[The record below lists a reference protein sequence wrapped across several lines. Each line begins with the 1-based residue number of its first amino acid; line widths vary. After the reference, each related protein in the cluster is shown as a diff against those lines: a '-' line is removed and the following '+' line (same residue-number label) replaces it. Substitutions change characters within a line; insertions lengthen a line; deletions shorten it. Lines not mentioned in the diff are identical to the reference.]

1 MINLLGISVN
11 LFGVPVPSVAL
22 FLLAGLLLGHLLWYR
37 DRGGRSAENVDL
49 ENRYVKARG
58 SVKQRRNQ
66 IKELKKQNETLTE
79 ELANLEQNHLT
90 LRSKNKR
97 LEQVSEHSQEELNQF
112 RRSLNESEVQLASEE
127 KRSVTVIGQL
137 QELLA
142 TNAELEAENK
152 SHQDGIE
159 QLDQQYRQCVTEL
172 ESAQCE
178 RDTLQSRLRDHKS
191 ELDHKQ
197 RSLDDLECRGSTQEQ
212 SLEESN
218 NSLQQT
224 QQDLVARCRDLDVM
238 RSERDTLD
246 QALQQSKQSLAHL
259 KSEMSVATTIQSER
273 DEFAKDL
280 ETAANS
286 LGEQR
291 QTLELCESE
300 LILKKDRV
308 NQLEQLLENASTQIA
323 EEQDNCTQLEQFNT
337 ACQSQ
342 LQELEEE
349 LSKKSDECVQLNL
362 ALHLAEETTTQTQQK
377 IPTLSNEL
385 AAAREQLKVEAIRLS
400 DLRGQLQETSSLP
413 QQLLEMTDSFK
424 NSSVE
429 CQQLRT
435 AIQQEKQVI
444 HDQNAKCQQLSEQL
458 EELSG
463 VKNQLSTAE
472 QTIQEYHERGAALES
487 LFVQQADQIS
497 GLSQQAARVPE
508 LELKLKREQVDLR
521 KSLSE
526 IEAQQDIITDTE
538 LAYDEAQQELA
549 ATITEVHAME
559 TRIEALTADLHNLA
573 NDNETLARS
582 QRKSNEQIATLK
594 TQIACVH
601 AQQQQNLDE
610 AAAEL
615 QFVHKERDLLIQTR
629 DSLEVSVTRMSN
641 QITTHLAE
649 AKRMNELF
657 AQTTHEY
664 ESLETDFQTE
674 IKARNKAIDEL
685 KEQLTI
691 RTQQHDSLA
700 DDIAFKTTTIDQHQG
715 ELRQLSAELK
725 EAHAGR
731 HEQEQLQTQITELT
745 YHLACARSELE
756 DSLDMNAKAQ
766 DRIREIENQLHE
778 HLIKI
783 RELRRERSSP
793 SGIGIVSS
801 PSGIGIVTESPK
813 LTTDSDQKAA

>member
-58 SVKQRRNQ
+58 SVKQRRNE

-218 NSLQQT
+218 NSLQET

-273 DEFAKDL
+273 DEIAKDL

-291 QTLELCESE
+291 QILELCESE

-323 EEQDNCTQLEQFNT
+323 EEQDNRTQLEQFNT

-497 GLSQQAARVPE
+497 GLSQPAARVPE

-538 LAYDEAQQELA
+538 IAYDEAQQELA

-582 QRKSNEQIATLK
+582 QRESNEQIATLK

-601 AQQQQNLDE
+601 AQQQNLD
-610 AAAEL
+610 AAAVEL

>member
-1 MINLLGISVN
+1 MDSLMINLLGISVN

-178 RDTLQSRLRDHKS
+178 RDTLQSRLRDHES

-323 EEQDNCTQLEQFNT
+323 EEQDNRTQLEQFNT

-362 ALHLAEETTTQTQQK
+362 ALHLAEETTTQTQQT

-385 AAAREQLKVEAIRLS
+385 ATAREQLKVEAVRFS
-400 DLRGQLQETSSLP
+400 DLRG
-413 QQLLEMTDSFK
+413 
-424 NSSVE
+424 
-429 CQQLRT
+429 
-435 AIQQEKQVI
+435 
-444 HDQNAKCQQLSEQL
+444 QQLSEQL

-497 GLSQQAARVPE
+497 GLSQPAARVPE

-582 QRKSNEQIATLK
+582 QRESNE
-594 TQIACVH
+594 QIACVH
-601 AQQQQNLDE
+601 AQQQNLDA

-615 QFVHKERDLLIQTR
+615 QLVHKERDLLIQTR

-664 ESLETDFQTE
+664 ESLETDLQTE

-725 EAHAGR
+725 EAHAAR
-731 HEQEQLQTQITELT
+731 HDQEQLQTQITELT

-756 DSLDMNAKAQ
+756 DSLDMNARAQ
-766 DRIREIENQLHE
+766 DRIREMENQLHE

-793 SGIGIVSS
+793 SGIGIV
-801 PSGIGIVTESPK
+801 TESPK